1 MVEKMQAYGGLRLN
15 DAAANKLK
23 HCIRTKVP
31 ERELEVLMKNK
42 NHASVVRLTSI
53 ALLAALVVVLQTVA
67 TGIKI
72 GPVPISLT
80 LVPIV
85 VGAILFGPGA
95 GALLGGVFGVVCLIA
110 GITGTDQFTNMLWV
124 ANPFWLVVVCVGK
137 AVLCGYVAGLV
148 YRALSKKQTLGCITA
163 AVCAPIVNTGV
174 FAIGMLTVFK
184 PILQDFAGGTNIV
197 YYFFVAFIG
206 VNFLVELG
214 VNAVLSAAI
223 ARIVKAVE
231 KNLSDKKQ

>member
-1 MVEKMQAYGGLRLN
+1 MKRN
-15 DAAANKLK
+15 D
-23 HCIRTKVP
+23 
-31 ERELEVLMKNK
+31 
-42 NHASVVRLTSI
+42 HASIVRLTAT

-85 VGAILFGPGA
+85 VGAIIFGAGT
-95 GALLGGVFGVVCLIA
+95 GALLGGVFGIVCLIA
-110 GITGTDQFTNMLWV
+110 GITGTDQFTYLLWV
-124 ANPFWLVVVCVGK
+124 TSPGWLVVVCVGK
-137 AVLCGYVAGLV
+137 AVACGAAAGLV
-148 YRALSKKQTLGCITA
+148 SRALAGRQTLGCIAAAITA
-163 AVCAPIVNTGV
+163 PVVNTGV
-174 FAIGMLTVFK
+174 FALGMLTVFK
-184 PILQDFAGGTNIV
+184 PVLQEFAGGTNVV

-214 VNAVLSAAI
+214 VNAALSAAI

-231 KNLSDKKQ
+231 GAHNQNAARRTSHRAAEKQEE

>member
-1 MVEKMQAYGGLRLN
+1 MKQ
-15 DAAANKLK
+15 K
-23 HCIRTKVP
+23 HT
-31 ERELEVLMKNK
+31 
-42 NHASVVRLTSI
+42 SVVRLTSL

-95 GALLGGVFGVVCLIA
+95 GAFLGGVFGVVCLIA
-110 GITGTDQFTNMLWV
+110 GIAGTDKFTTRLL
-124 ANPFWLVVVCVGK
+124 ASPFWLTLVCVGK

-148 YRALSKKQTLGCITA
+148 YKALSKNQTLGCIVA

-174 FAIGMLTVFK
+174 FAVGMLTVFR
-184 PILQDFAGGTNIV
+184 PILQDFAGGTDIV

-214 VNAVLSAAI
+214 V
-223 ARIVKAVE
+223 
-231 KNLSDKKQ
+231 